1 MGSPGGNVEG
11 KSGKSSRIHYGWVIV
26 LTGGLTVFSC
36 LGLARFAYSMLLPS
50 MGKALALGYDQ
61 MGFIGTGNF
70 AGYLLAV
77 GLSPFLM
84 HRWGGRR
91 TITSG
96 LFLLAVCM
104 ILIGR
109 AGGIVPVLY
118 FLTGVGSGLANVP
131 MMVLVSHW
139 FTRKNRGRA
148 AGLMLVGNG
157 LAIIFSG
164 MLVPL
169 LNRTLGSGGWRS
181 GGQIL
186 GAISFAIAVAAG
198 LLLRDSPAELGLRPL
213 GETGIPGA
221 EDPALP
227 RKAAGGGIV
236 VHLGVLYLLFGL
248 TYMIYGTFIVT
259 TMVAERGMATIT
271 AGKFWAWVGF
281 FSLFCGPLFGM
292 LSDRI

>member
-1 MGSPGGNVEG
+1 MGSPGGNVDG
-11 KSGKSSRIHYGWVIV
+11 QSGKSSRTHYGLVIV

-61 MGFIGTGNF
+61 MGFIRTGNL

-77 GLSPFLM
+77 GLSPFFM
-84 HRWGGRR
+84 HWWGGRR
-91 TITSG
+91 PITSG
-96 LFLLAVCM
+96 LFLFAVSM

-109 AGGIVPVLY
+109 GAGFFPVLVLY
-118 FLTGVGSGLANVP
+118 FLTGIGSGLANVP

-157 LAIIFSG
+157 LGVIFSG

-169 LNRTLGSGGWRS
+169 LNRSLGSGGWRS

-198 LLLRDSPAELGLRPL
+198 LLLRASPAELGLRPL
-213 GETGIPGA
+213 GETGNPGTT
-221 EDPALP
+221 P
-227 RKAAGGGIV
+227 R
-236 VHLGVLYLLFGL
+236 LSL
-248 TYMIYGTFIVT
+248 
-259 TMVAERGMATIT
+259 RRQRATGSCFT
-271 AGKFWAWVGF
+271 
-281 FSLFCGPLFGM
+281 SGPCT
-292 LSDRI
+292 SCSVSPT